1 MNNLEPYTRVEK
13 FLARAGGQDVTTPEP
28 ITREEL
34 FLADVVEKIE
44 GVDTPTQEQVD
55 SAVNDYLDEH
65 GISDELFIA
74 SADIPEV
81 LEG

>member
-1 MNNLEPYTRVEK
+1 MTNLEPYTRVEK
-13 FLARAGGQDVTTPEP
+13 FLARAGGQNVETPEP
-28 ITREEL
+28 ITREEI

-55 SAVNDYLDEH
+55 SAVETYFDDH
-65 GISDELFIA
+65 GTTVLFNT
-74 SADIPEV
+74 SEEIPEI